1 MCIQVLA
8 VSVLIEQSFDAEKDC
23 LVSFPFL
30 KHQQQNFISLEFQR
44 ILNNLLEIQSNYKTG
59 WLSWSKG
66 ANEDQI
72 QSLVNFSMKTLY
84 PFIHK
89 AQFSTNRALAEGEVN
104 ICFQMLF
111 LI

>member
-8 VSVLIEQSFDAEKDC
+8 VAVLIEQSFDEENEC
-23 LVSFPFL
+23 LVPFPL
-30 KHQQQNFISLEFQR
+30 LNQQQQNFISLEFQR
-44 ILNNLLEIQSNYKTG
+44 ILNNLLEIQSNYKIPLLTM
-59 WLSWSKG
+59 SRG

-89 AQFSTNRALAEGEVN
+89 AQLSTNKDLTGKMV
-104 ICFQMLF
+104 IF
-111 LI
+111 